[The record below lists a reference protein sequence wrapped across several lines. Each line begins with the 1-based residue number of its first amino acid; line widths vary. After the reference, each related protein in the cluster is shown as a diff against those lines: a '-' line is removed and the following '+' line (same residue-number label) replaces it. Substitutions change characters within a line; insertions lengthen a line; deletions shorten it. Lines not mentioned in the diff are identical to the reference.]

1 MIRRTIICMIFLKCL
16 SVKCEFMSCGAL
28 KSNSYSIGCVSQAL
42 IPLDQSYWVEFKDEE
57 TNNRTSVCLETCIN
71 IYTNTR

>member
-1 MIRRTIICMIFLKCL
+1 MIRITIICIIFLKCL

-28 KSNSYSIGCVSQAL
+28 KSNSYSIGCVSQDL